1 MVEDKPEVA
10 TVSSK
15 GQITIP
21 REVRKKFDLEKGDK
35 VLFFSTKHGIVLK
48 KMEIPTVE
56 EFEKMVENSD
66 KKLGLPPKHISHLVH
81 EHRAIEE

>member
-1 MVEDKPEVA
+1 MEDKPEVA

-21 REVRKKFDLEKGDK
+21 NDVRRKFGLEKGDK
-35 VLFFSTKHGIVLK
+35 VLFFSTEHGIVVK

-56 EFEKMVENSD
+56 EFEKMVEESD
-66 KKLGLPPKHISHLVH
+66 KKTDLSLEEISDLVH
-81 EHRAIEE
+81 EHRGIEE